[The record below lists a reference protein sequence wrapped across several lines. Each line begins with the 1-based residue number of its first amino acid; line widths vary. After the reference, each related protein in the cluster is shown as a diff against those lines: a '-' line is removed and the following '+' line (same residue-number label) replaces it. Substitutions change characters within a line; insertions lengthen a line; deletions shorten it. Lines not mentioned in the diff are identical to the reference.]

1 MAFAE
6 IEGNAGVKFVYGEI
20 LELCEGAAV
29 LFENCA
35 GDAAAA
41 EEADKFLKVLTEGE
55 IVGESSGILFEI
67 SLTIAGVSAICT
79 RKGIV
84 GGFVSGIL
92 YIIVGIFGVQNTGV
106 YAPLMMNG
114 IIAFICAFVFILT
127 SILMLIKKKNNNVE
141 NNENPIN

>member
-1 MAFAE
+1 MKNLRLVIGILSLVLIPAT
-6 IEGNAGVKFVYGEI
+6 I
-20 LELCEGAAV
+20 LES
-29 LFENCA
+29 CA
-35 GDAAAA
+35 LVIG
-41 EEADKFLKVLTEGE
+41 TEGE

-127 SILMLIKKKNNNVE
+127 ILLAILTLALWPLQLLIRKIRGKGISKKARTKRKSR
-141 NNENPIN
+141 P

>member
-1 MAFAE
+1 MKNLRLVIGILSLVLIPAT
-6 IEGNAGVKFVYGEI
+6 I
-20 LELCEGAAV
+20 LES
-29 LFENCA
+29 CA
-35 GDAAAA
+35 LVFG
-41 EEADKFLKVLTEGE
+41 TEGE

-127 SILMLIKKKNNNVE
+127 SILMLIKKKKNNVE